1 MGKDILLPY
10 GYVICSDD
18 VNCFFPISICF
29 LLIPLLFQNKDFI
42 YIGTELERLGEFMQ
56 RIQEHFPGS
65 ELLRTTDVSQDVMNG
80 PGKHI
85 LEI

>member
-1 MGKDILLPY
+1 MMLIVSFQYHCL
-10 GYVICSDD
+10 
-18 VNCFFPISICF
+18 F
-29 LLIPLLFQNKDFI
+29 LADSSPLFQNKDFI

-56 RIQEHFPGS
+56 RVQEQFPGS

-85 LEI
+85 LEIR